1 MLKTLLQQTFCS
13 VLMLQLQALHTAV
26 TLIYTLVPE
35 KWQHDIMTVT
45 VILANKEQMTNKEQ
59 MKLNKPLDT
68 DNEKTPKED
77 ATIITHHD
85 IAVNVF
91 IQ

>member
-1 MLKTLLQQTFCS
+1 MLKTFLQQTFCS
-13 VLMLQLQALHTAV
+13 VLMLQLQALHTAI
-26 TLIYTLVPE
+26 TLIYTIVPE
-35 KWQHDIMTVT
+35 KWLHDIIRVM
-45 VILANKEQMTNKEQ
+45 VILANKEQM
-59 MKLNKPLDT
+59 KLHKPLDT
-68 DNEKTPKED
+68 DNEKTPRED